1 MKKTYSLSKTE
12 LDFLIPVHSVKTGLE
27 ASINNYL
34 IGVVI
39 PRLAIDVKP
48 TSKIQYFLQ
57 SGEITVEES
66 EPEVKPEVQTKPD
79 VKAVETLKPQ
89 EKN

>member
-57 SGEITVEES
+57 TGEIQVEEP
-66 EPEVKPEVQTKPD
+66 EPEVKPQVQTKPE
-79 VKAVETLKPQ
+79 VKPTVTEKPPI
-89 EKN
+89 KN